1 MSDLKTSLNA
11 IKDKNFGY
19 FFDKDGKC
27 YIYHTKFGKERN
39 SVISENDN
47 IESKFENLI
56 HNIYNENKDK
66 FNSLKEAFENY
77 LKI

>member
-39 SVISENDN
+39 SEISGNDN
-47 IESKFENLI
+47 IESKFRDLIDDIYKEND
-56 HNIYNENKDK
+56 DK

-77 LKI
+77 